1 LNGARK
7 ESVMIDEMKQ
17 IINDMRVKKEN
28 TQNTNKKQNNS
39 LEDKLVKMINK
50 SKWAVIDSPSI
61 EKLRIKVKDWFL
73 EFLDDE
79 EVCYG
84 EEYFLSNIFSR

>member
-1 LNGARK
+1 MNGARK

-28 TQNTNKKQNNS
+28 TQNSNKKQNNS

-50 SKWAVIDSPSI
+50 SK
-61 EKLRIKVKDWFL
+61 
-73 EFLDDE
+73 
-79 EVCYG
+79 
-84 EEYFLSNIFSR
+84 